1 MQQSL
6 AVIKYYAGIF
16 NVLPPFIHALV
27 KDLRHTTSKKKG
39 LKAYCF
45 GHMVVSPQCCSCLD
59 NEMHACLS

>member
-27 KDLRHTTSKKKG
+27 KDLRHTV
-39 LKAYCF
+39 LAIWLF
-45 GHMVVSPQCCSCLD
+45 LLNVVTAWTMRC
-59 NEMHACLS
+59 MHVSAEYFQMWS